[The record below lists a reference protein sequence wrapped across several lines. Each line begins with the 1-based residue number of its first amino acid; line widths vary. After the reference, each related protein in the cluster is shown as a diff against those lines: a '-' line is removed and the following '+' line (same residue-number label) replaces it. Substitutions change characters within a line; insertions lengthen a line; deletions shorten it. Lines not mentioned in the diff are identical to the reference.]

1 VHAEQKNISMWVTN
15 DINVEE
21 ISYKSVTLVTKQTH
35 HKQIATGKV
44 DHTMVES
51 ASSPE

>member
-1 VHAEQKNISMWVTN
+1 VRMVFRENIPICITN
-15 DINVEE
+15 LINV
-21 ISYKSVTLVTKQTH
+21 VTIATSQPLYIKQTH
-35 HKQIATGKV
+35 HMQTATGKV